1 MSSFRIEMESE
12 PKQTQSFNLVNQQKQ
27 DIRDKHSNLKEK
39 ENDKERDKDMFEIP
53 PEIRIGVGG
62 NVDAG
67 KSSFVGVVTRD
78 ILDNG
83 RGYARSFVFRH
94 KHEKETGRTS
104 STSQQYIRMPN
115 KVIEFNDLAGH
126 EKYYKCTAKQL
137 ATNFLDYVA
146 VVINSGSGI
155 QMMTREHISLAYSL
169 RIPMFIIYTKVD
181 STPTNIYDINLEY
194 IKTFYKNKMNL
205 AVQVILSQ
213 DNTSQIASQICNKG
227 AVTTVPVFPVSN
239 VTGAG
244 IEIVKKFLI
253 ELNKTI
259 DYKDQETEQVNF
271 LIHRTYHVQGIG
283 LVVSGVMK
291 SGIVKKNDI
300 LYLGPNS
307 TGYVRDSNTNAII
320 SAPSQ
325 NHGNS
330 GNNGVAAE
338 NNFYK
343 VTIKGIHNNF
353 QESVDFL
360 KAGYSGCFNIKAIG
374 RTVIKRSMIRP
385 GMRLLGDFQSVY
397 QFQAKI
403 KICNSSSTITKKY
416 QPVVHCGG
424 ISQSVRIVAMD
435 KEYLRSFDEGV
446 ITFQFMYRPEYIEVG
461 NIFIMRE
468 GNLKALGKVINIDKG
483 ALIAN
488 E

>member
-1 MSSFRIEMESE
+1 METSS
-12 PKQTQSFNLVNQQKQ
+12 L
-27 DIRDKHSNLKEK
+27 SNL
-39 ENDKERDKDMFEIP
+39 ENNIPHRQELQDKNSIQKGQVQGQDKFEIP

-83 RGYARSFVFRH
+83 RGYARSFVLRH
-94 KHEKETGRTS
+94 KHEQETGRTS
-104 STSQQYIRMPN
+104 SASQQYIRMPN
-115 KVIEFNDLAGH
+115 KIIEFNDLAGH

-169 RIPMFIIYTKVD
+169 RIPMFIVYTKVD
-181 STPTNIYDINLEY
+181 STPANIYDINLEY

-205 AVQVILSQ
+205 VVQVFNQL
-213 DNTSQIASQICNKG
+213 DNIASIASQICNKG
-227 AVTTVPVFPVSN
+227 TVPPIVPLFPISN

-244 IEIVKKFLI
+244 IEIVKTFLI
-253 ELNKTI
+253 ALNKTI
-259 DYKDQETEQVNF
+259 DYKEQENEPANF

-300 LYLGPNS
+300 LYMGPNA

-325 NHGNS
+325 NQGNSGNS
-330 GNNGVAAE
+330 GNNGVAAA

-343 VTIKGIHNNF
+343 VAIKGIHNNF

-446 ITFQFMYRPEYIEVG
+446 VTFQFMYRPEYIEVG

-483 ALIAN
+483 TLIAN